1 MAAPCQRLQ
10 DTRHWSDSVHDTSVV
25 TEGLLDYLLQPP
37 DVSSPS
43 SPCDGLQIDLTCV
56 CSEGVSSAKRVAYW
70 GAYIMPITYV
80 SCLLVAFL
88 KCIPFEKQ
96 WQIDPEPQSM

>member
-1 MAAPCQRLQ
+1 MAAAYQRLQ
-10 DTRHWSDSVHDTSVV
+10 DTCHRSDSIHDTSVAI
-25 TEGLLDYLLQPP
+25 EGLLDYLLQPP
-37 DVSSPS
+37 HVSWPS
-43 SPCDGLQIDLTCV
+43 FLCDRLQIELTCV

-96 WQIDPEPQSM
+96 WQVDPEPPSM